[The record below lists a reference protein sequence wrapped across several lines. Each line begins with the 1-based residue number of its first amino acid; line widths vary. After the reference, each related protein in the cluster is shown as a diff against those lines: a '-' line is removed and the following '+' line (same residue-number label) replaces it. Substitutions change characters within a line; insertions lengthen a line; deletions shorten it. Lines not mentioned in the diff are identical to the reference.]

1 MNDNN
6 RYYELL
12 LMFDVNQDDTETT
25 STVEKY
31 KSVITSS
38 GGHVDRHE
46 DWGTLKMAYMIDKNN
61 KARYVLINF
70 EANAEVLEQL
80 RNLIK
85 FNDSIIR
92 HLFTLQNSKITEPS
106 IMMQSKE
113 RTAS

>member
-1 MNDNN
+1 MNDNSK
-6 RYYELL
+6 YYELL
-12 LMFDVNQDDTETT
+12 LMFDVNQEDSETD
-25 STVEKY
+25 STVDKY

-38 GGHVDRHE
+38 GGTVDRHE
-46 DWGTLKMAYMIDKNN
+46 DWGTMKMAYMIDKNN

-70 EANAEVLEQL
+70 ESNPSVLEQL

-92 HLFTLQNSKITEPS
+92 HLFTVQNNKITEPS

-113 RTAS
+113 RAAS